1 MPREMLSVRY
11 DSRRCLKWTGIFVLL
26 LTAVL
31 PLWGMEHPARIFFGD
46 AKHPVVSGEAWLI
59 ANRWSRYQAVLVGT
73 IREGKFEQRKNIEF
87 PQYWE
92 QAFDYKLLLAVSDGQ
107 VEAPSSFETDNAYA
121 FNFASGA
128 DPWPE
133 YLKQYKII
141 YLSPPIPKDN
151 LGKDWETALK
161 GLGHLAGDELVLP
174 RPSQRTIRFLY
185 PDGKPLAGTEVWVS
199 LYGSSENHC
208 GVAVGIRLGEFVTN
222 ADGEIKVI
230 APDSA
235 LVFGLPRGPGDFK
248 EVAGGP
254 TGTAIV
260 GGDDLIVGSEQNIT
274 VKRLWT
280 LPEHDYVL
288 KLRTAENQPIAHA
301 HLEGCW
307 IDPPGCVVPSCQPI
321 RVPEDGPLHPPESD
335 GAGAMGFRHG
345 DLRQLES
352 ITVID
357 AHGDKRS
364 LTKSEMRELLTTY
377 RLNLV
382 W

>member
-1 MPREMLSVRY
+1 MFTP
-11 DSRRCLKWTGIFVLL
+11 
-26 LTAVL
+26 
-31 PLWGMEHPARIFFGD
+31 
-46 AKHPVVSGEAWLI
+46 PVPDDIRLHTVVDLAAENRGE
-59 ANRWSRYQAVLVGT
+59 
-73 IREGKFEQRKNIEF
+73 
-87 PQYWE
+87 
-92 QAFDYKLLLAVSDGQ
+92 
-107 VEAPSSFETDNAYA
+107 
-121 FNFASGA
+121 
-128 DPWPE
+128 
-133 YLKQYKII
+133 
-141 YLSPPIPKDN
+141 
-151 LGKDWETALK
+151 DWKTALK
-161 GLGHLAGDELVLP
+161 GLGHFTGDELVLP

-185 PDGKPLAGTEVWVS
+185 PDGKPLAGTRVSVS
-199 LYGSSENHC
+199 LFGSNYNHC
-208 GVAVGIRLGEFVTN
+208 GVTEGIILGEFFTN
-222 ADGEIKVI
+222 ADGEINVI

-235 LVFGLPRGPGDFK
+235 LAFDLPRGPGDFK

-307 IDPPGCVVPSCQPI
+307 IDPPGCVVPSCQPLGY
-321 RVPEDGPLHPPESD
+321 PEGGPVRALESD
-335 GAGAMGFRHG
+335 GAGAIRFRHS

-377 RLNLV
+377 HLNLV

>member
-1 MPREMLSVRY
+1 M
-11 DSRRCLKWTGIFVLL
+11 
-26 LTAVL
+26 
-31 PLWGMEHPARIFFGD
+31 GD

-59 ANRWSRYQAVLVGT
+59 ANRWSAYPAVLVGT

-92 QAFDYKLLLAVSDGQ
+92 QAFDYKLLLAVSDRA
-107 VEAPSSFETDNAYA
+107 VEAPSSFETDDAYSV
-121 FNFASGA
+121 NFAYGA

-133 YLKQYKII
+133 YLKQFRTV
-141 YLSPPIPKDN
+141 YLSAPLAAEN
-151 LGKDWETALK
+151 RGEDWKTALK
-161 GLGHLAGDELVLP
+161 GLGHFTGDELVLP

-185 PDGKPLAGTEVWVS
+185 PDGKPLAGTRVSVS
-199 LYGSSENHC
+199 LFGSNYNHC
-208 GVAVGIRLGEFVTN
+208 GVTEGIILGEFFTN
-222 ADGEIKVI
+222 ADGEINVI

-235 LVFGLPRGPGDFK
+235 LAFDLPRGPGDFK

-307 IDPPGCVVPSCQPI
+307 IDPPGCVVPSCQPLGY
-321 RVPEDGPLHPPESD
+321 PEGGPVRALESD
-335 GAGAMGFRHG
+335 GAGAIRFRHS

-377 RLNLV
+377 HLNLV

>member
-1 MPREMLSVRY
+1 MLSVRY
-11 DSRRCLKWTGIFVLL
+11 HPRRCAKPTTIFVLL
-26 LTAVL
+26 LATVF
-31 PLWGMEHPARIFFGD
+31 PLRGTEHPARIFFED
-46 AKHPVVSGEAWLI
+46 ANHPVVSGEAWLI

-73 IREGKFEQRKNIEF
+73 IREGKFEQRKNVQF

-92 QAFDYKLLLAVSDGQ
+92 QAFDYKLLLAISDRQ
-107 VEAPSSFETDNAYA
+107 VEAPSSFETDNAYSI
-121 FNFASGA
+121 NFAYGA

-133 YLKQYKII
+133 YLKQYKTI
-141 YLSPPIPKDN
+141 YLSRPIPKDN

-161 GLGHLAGDELVLP
+161 GLGHLTGDELVLP

-185 PDGKPLAGTEVWVS
+185 PDGKPLVGTKVSVS
-199 LYGSSENHC
+199 LFGSNDNHC
-208 GVAVGIRLGEFVTN
+208 GVAVGIILGEFVTN
-222 ADGEIKVI
+222 ADGEINVI

-235 LVFGLPRGPGDFK
+235 LAFDFPRGPGNFN

-260 GGDDLIVGSEQNIT
+260 RGDDLIVGSEQNIT

-288 KLRTAENQPIAHA
+288 KLRTEENQPIAHA

-307 IDPPGCVVPSCQPI
+307 IDPPGCAVPSCQPLGYQ
-321 RVPEDGPLHPPESD
+321 EGGPVQPPESD
-335 GAGAMGFRHG
+335 GAGAIRFRHT
-345 DLRQLES
+345 DLRELDS
-352 ITVID
+352 ITIID
-357 AHGDKRS
+357 AHGNKRS

-377 RLNLV
+377 HINLL